1 MNIQS
6 NYEEHVAIAK
16 ELKMGE
22 SFYEVREPH
31 KEAFEEIY
39 SQAKEEKVT
48 MSNAKEFLNS
58 LTNEELGTLQDY
70 ALLVD
75 EINVDSLNDEGAYNL
90 LLHHYE
96 KYDFNKD
103 GLVSNGISQGGSLIP
118 ENMPTKEKKA
128 LVESLNEMDEKDS
141 FLALMMINLP
151 KFVVAEDGTVTTK
164 FNNDPMDYNAI
175 MDRIHRILNP
185 QPGEHRSASLLDTIS
200 RFQEIFKSNF
210 EESDTKREQYQA
222 QQQNDS
228 NIVKAK
234 INT

>member
-6 NYEEHVAIAK
+6 NYQEHVSIAK
-16 ELKMGE
+16 ELKMGD

-31 KEAFEEIY
+31 KEAFENIY
-39 SQAKEEKVT
+39 SQAKEENIT

-58 LTNEELGTLQDY
+58 LTKEELGTLQNY
-70 ALLVD
+70 TLLAD

-103 GLVSNGISQGGSLIP
+103 GVVSNGISQGISLLP
-118 ENMPTKEKKA
+118 ENMPNKEKAA

-141 FLALMMINLP
+141 FVALMMINLP
-151 KFVVAEDGTVTTK
+151 RLVLGEDGNVTTK
-164 FNNDPMDYNAI
+164 FNTDPMDYNAI
-175 MDRIHRILNP
+175 MERIHRILNP
-185 QPGEHRSASLLDTIS
+185 QPGETRSAALLDTIS

-210 EESDTKREQYQA
+210 EESNTKKEQYQA
-222 QQQNDS
+222 QQQSDT
-228 NIVKAK
+228 NILKAK